1 VKLTTH
7 PMLLAVTG
15 MCELVQELGLHYQMQ
30 PEALANNVIFTIG
43 KLAHKHSENAK
54 LLTRSSIPLIV
65 QSLKLYGMDKVTP
78 FALRALYHVLYMDL
92 NASANYYC
100 PLISFSLNTLR
111 LL

>member
-1 VKLTTH
+1 MHPVKLTTH
-7 PMLLAVTG
+7 PVFLAVTG

-65 QSLKLYGMDKVTP
+65 QSLKFYGMDKVTP
-78 FALRALYHVLYMDL
+78 FALHAVLT
-92 NASANYYC
+92 C
-100 PLISFSLNTLR
+100 TLDGPEHIR
-111 LL
+111 GLVC

>member
-1 VKLTTH
+1 
-7 PMLLAVTG
+7 

-78 FALRALYHVLYMDL
+78 FALHAVLIRTLHGPEHICELLLPSDQFYL
-92 NASANYYC
+92 NIFVC
-100 PLISFSLNTLR
+100 CR
-111 LL
+111 LLKLATACLR